1 MTPVTPNACR
11 QMEAMPWPAS
21 VCLFYPREG
30 SLAVSYARLSAASC
44 PQNTTNIPTLQW
56 DAAFKTIK
64 TMAHA
69 PKSTQEKKKI

>member
-56 DAAFKTIK
+56 DAAFENDKNDGPQVN
-64 TMAHA
+64 
-69 PKSTQEKKKI
+69 PKK